1 MVSYRCS
8 AIDVQAEK
16 KLYTVFNTFEKKNS
30 LSIKLIFGKPEI
42 TRSATY
48 IFENATN
55 ALEHLFLPKQIFG
68 IELESKGKE
77 YQKFHYVL
85 VVQSCEEGGR
95 GTVIPG
101 VSPGAHVLI
110 QTKNNSTS
118 KKLYEAL
125 NTISRSG
132 VDLTLID
139 PEKFHKL
146 NDLLSLKIKP
156 NFFLG
161 ELLG

>member
-1 MVSYRCS
+1 MISSEDSSSYIQS
-8 AIDVQAEK
+8 ETQH
-16 KLYTVFNTFEKKNS
+16 YTVVSTFEKKNS
-30 LSIKLIFGKPEI
+30 LSIKLIFGKAEI
-42 TRSATY
+42 TRSAAC
-48 IFENATN
+48 IFEDATN

-85 VVQSCEEGGR
+85 VVQSCDEGER

-101 VSPGAHVLI
+101 ISPGARVLI
-110 QTKNNSTS
+110 QTKNNVTS

-146 NDLLSLKIKP
+146 QDLLSLKIKP
-156 NFFLG
+156 NFFIG